1 MQSGHDP
8 RQNSA
13 AMNHGPLYH
22 PGNVLG
28 PALPRLF
35 LTGGEDRIA
44 ASLHGRRSGRYRLPQ
59 SWHRRAISEA
69 RGGSK
74 RSLLGVLMGQEV
86 FLSDQ

>member
-1 MQSGHDP
+1 VQSGHDP

-13 AMNHGPLYH
+13 AMNHGLIYH

-28 PALPRLF
+28 PVVPRLF
-35 LTGGEDRIA
+35 LTDGEDRIP

-69 RGGSK
+69 HGGSQ
-74 RSLLGVLMGQEV
+74 RSLLGVLMGQEAL
-86 FLSDQ
+86 LSDQ